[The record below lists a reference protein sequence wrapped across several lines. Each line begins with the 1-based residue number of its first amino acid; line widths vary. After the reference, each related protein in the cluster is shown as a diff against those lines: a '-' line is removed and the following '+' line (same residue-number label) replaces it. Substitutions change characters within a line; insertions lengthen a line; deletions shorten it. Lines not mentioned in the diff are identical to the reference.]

1 MFKPI
6 PGVGFGLGFA
16 VIEDLP
22 ANGALGS
29 AGTYYWAGA
38 AGTAFWIDPVE
49 DIVIVSM
56 LQLMNPW
63 FSYRKDLRVARYSY
77 KALLYMFFE
86 SSRAFMKPHEA
97 AWTWRKR

>member
-1 MFKPI
+1 MG
-6 PGVGFGLGFA
+6 GVKVSRRLT
-16 VIEDLP
+16 
-22 ANGALGS
+22 NGALGS

-63 FSYRKDLRVARYSY
+63 FSYRKDLRVATYQ
-77 KALLYMFFE
+77 AILE
-86 SSRAFMKPHEA
+86 SKE
-97 AWTWRKR
+97 